1 MIRKYMHKAATWAD
15 GTNRSIRSSLIVWFF
30 LLAIFPFVSVSWYT
44 YEKTIQNV
52 EQMQRIKL
60 EDSSVQQVEGL
71 LERFYETHRNMQGWS
86 KLKETKALFS
96 ALHREYKNS
105 GLTLKAYVQSPAYA
119 TLTAQHTDLL
129 EAMKKHYGHI
139 YDLFLIDLEGN
150 ILYSVTKES
159 DLGTNLI
166 SGDYAATRFA
176 ASFRKTREDGGAHF
190 SDMEYYAPST
200 GAMAGFITQPLH
212 DASNTMIG
220 VIGMQLDMSVLL
232 SSAHTKHK
240 SAISHY
246 LAGEDGLLR
255 TMINDPQE
263 LLTRR
268 ISSTLF
274 HNWQKNQTLL
284 PSASQ
289 ERLNMAI
296 RYQGPDARM
305 VMGHAESVDLLG
317 VKWVHISEIDEED
330 LMAVPRSLAFLI
342 SGLSLLIVILV
353 MGMAVLIS
361 GRITRPIA
369 ALFEASHR
377 YMRGE
382 KDVRVEILSEN
393 EIGEFAEVFNR
404 LIQTQE
410 ENERA
415 LGNLAHEAKQ
425 ALTSLEEQKHALD
438 AHSIVTITDVK
449 GTITYVNQKFEEI
462 SGYSEAELL
471 GANHRII
478 ESGFHPKAFWTNM
491 YHTVSKGEIWHAEV
505 CNKAK
510 NGRLYWV
517 STSIVPFLN
526 DEGKPV
532 KYIAIRTD
540 ITARKNAEMVISEKE
555 GTLQTLL
562 NSVAEGIYGVDV
574 NGNCTF
580 VNRSFLRILGFEN
593 EEEILGK
600 HMHSLIH
607 HSHEDGSP
615 YPASKCKMYKAN
627 ITHTPS
633 HVDDEV
639 FWRRDGSSVAVEYW
653 SYPMVREGAFVGAVA
668 TFLDIS
674 ERKKAQMEI
683 LAAKD
688 VAESSARAKSEFLA
702 TMSHEI
708 RTPMNGVLGMLGL
721 LSYSKL
727 DETQRHQ
734 LNLASGSANSL
745 LGLINDIL
753 DFSKVEAGKMEL
765 EMIEFNLRDELG
777 DFAEALSFKAQDKG
791 LELILDTT
799 QLRRQ
804 NVITDPGRLR
814 QILTNLVG
822 NAVKFTERG
831 EIVIR
836 VRLEESDEG
845 HGELFIEVHD
855 TGVGIP
861 ADKID
866 TLFESFTQAD
876 TSTTRKYGGTGL
888 GLAITKQLCV
898 LMGGSVHATST
909 PYEGSTFHMKIRVE
923 LSDKPALTL
932 PNVSIKGRS
941 VLIVDDNDTNRS
953 VLRAQL
959 ELWGMEVY
967 EAEDPLIAYDYCRIR
982 IAGGHTPPY
991 DIALLD
997 MHMPNMDGAELGRE
1011 IREIA
1016 ACNDMKLVMMTSL
1029 GSRHDAKRFAKMGFN
1044 AFFTKP
1050 TTTNNLQKALR
1061 VLFDKKEALEGADAI
1076 VTKDYISTLD
1086 ETSEEVLWPSNTR
1099 LLLVEDNPTNQM
1111 VAQGMLEMI
1120 GLKADIANDGFEALE
1135 SLKLGLQTVPYTL
1148 VLMDCQMPNMDGYEA
1163 STAIR
1168 EGQAGE
1174 ANKNIPIIAMT
1185 ANAMRGDR
1193 EKCLLSGMSDYISK
1207 PINLKVLK
1215 TGLLTWL
1222 LGQDPG
1228 QILLD
1233 TVRINPPKASDAVWD
1248 RTEALERMGG
1258 KESLLMKILDSF
1270 VGESKKIMGELTAAM
1285 NKGELS
1291 AVCLHAHSLKGSSGN
1306 ISAHKLQALAK
1317 EMEFAAKNGQ
1327 NDDCTQL
1334 FIPLKQALDELLT
1347 HLSTADAQQPSP
1359 AKRKKSLDS
1368 LSMAIALEELKKQL
1382 NKGSFIDT
1390 ENMELF
1396 TAYTDEAFNEKMQT
1410 LRLHI
1415 EGFETEKAL
1424 AMIENLISGLE

>member
-1 MIRKYMHKAATWAD
+1 MVREHIRKAAAWAG

-52 EQMQRIKL
+52 EQMQRVKL

-71 LERFYETHRNMQGWS
+71 LKRFYETHRDIQGWS
-86 KLKETKALFS
+86 KFKETKALFS
-96 ALHREYKNS
+96 ALHREHKNS
-105 GLTLKAYVQSPAYA
+105 GLSLKTYVQSPAYA
-119 TLTAQHTDLL
+119 ALTAQHTDLL
-129 EAMKKHYGHI
+129 EVAKKHFAHI
-139 YDLFLIDLEGN
+139 HDIFLIDLEGN
-150 ILYSVTKES
+150 ILYTVAKES

-176 ASFRKTREDGGAHF
+176 AAFRKTREDEGAYF
-190 SDMEYYAPST
+190 SDMEHYAPSA
-200 GAMAGFITQPLH
+200 GAITGFITQPLY
-212 DASNTMIG
+212 DASTTMIG
-220 VIGMQLDMSVLL
+220 VIGLKLDMDILL
-232 SSAHTKHK
+232 SSTETKQK
-240 SAISHY
+240 SSISHY
-246 LAGEDGLLR
+246 LVGEDGLLR

-263 LLTRR
+263 LLSRR

-274 HNWQKNQTLL
+274 HNWQKNHALP

-296 RYQGPDARM
+296 CYQGPDARM

-330 LMAVPRSLAFLI
+330 LMAVPRTLAFLI

-353 MGMAVLIS
+353 MGMAILIS

-369 ALFEASHR
+369 ALSEASHR

-382 KDVRVEILSEN
+382 KDIRVAILSEN
-393 EIGEFAEVFNR
+393 EIGEFAMVFNR
-404 LIQTQE
+404 LIQAQE

-415 LGNLAHEAKQ
+415 LSSLAHEAKE
-425 ALTSLEEQKHALD
+425 ALSSLEEQKHALD
-438 AHSIVTITDVK
+438 AHSIVTITNVK

-471 GANHRII
+471 GANHHII

-491 YHTVSKGEIWHAEV
+491 YHTISQGETWHAEV

-517 STSIVPFLN
+517 DTSIVPFLN
-526 DEGKPV
+526 GEGKPV

-540 ITARKNAEMVISEKE
+540 ITARKNAEMLISEKE

-562 NSVAEGIYGVDV
+562 NSVAEGIYGIDTH
-574 NGNCTF
+574 GNCTF
-580 VNRSFLRILGFEN
+580 VNRSFLRMLGFEN
-593 EEEILGK
+593 EEEVLGK
-600 HMHSLIH
+600 HIHSLIH

-627 ITHTPS
+627 ITHAPS
-633 HVDDEV
+633 HADDEV

-653 SYPMVREGAFVGAVA
+653 SYPMMREGAFVGAVA

-688 VAESSARAKSEFLA
+688 IAESSARAKSEFLA

-721 LSYSKL
+721 LSYSQL

-765 EMIEFNLRDELG
+765 EMIEFNLREELG
-777 DFAEALSFKAQDKG
+777 DFAEAISFKAQDKG

-799 QLRRQ
+799 QLKRQ

-814 QILTNLVG
+814 QILTNLVD
-822 NAVKFTERG
+822 NAVKFTHRG

-845 HGELFIEVHD
+845 HGELFIEVRD
-855 TGVGIP
+855 TGIGIP

-888 GLAITKQLCV
+888 GLAIAKQLCV
-898 LMGGSVHATST
+898 LMGGSIHATST
-909 PYEGSTFHMKIRVE
+909 QYEGSTFHMKIRVG
-923 LSDKPALTL
+923 LSNKPALTL
-932 PNVSIKGRS
+932 PDVSVKGRS
-941 VLIVDDNDTNRS
+941 VLVVDDNDTNRA
-953 VLRAQL
+953 VVRAQL

-967 EAEDPLIAYDYCRIR
+967 EAEDPLIAFDYCRIR
-982 IAGGHTPPY
+982 ISQGHTPPY

-997 MHMPNMDGAELGRE
+997 MQMPNIDGAELGRE
-1011 IREIA
+1011 IREIT

-1029 GSRHDAKRFAKMGFN
+1029 GSRNDAKRFARMGFN
-1044 AFFTKP
+1044 AFFAKP
-1050 TTTNNLQKALR
+1050 TTTNDLFKALR
-1061 VLFDKKEALEGADAI
+1061 VLLDNAEALEGAGEI

-1086 ETSEEVLWPSNTR
+1086 ETSEAVEWPSNTR

-1120 GLKADIANDGFEALE
+1120 GLKADIANDGSEALE
-1135 SLKLGLQTVPYTL
+1135 SLKFGLETVPYTL

-1168 EGQAGE
+1168 EGRAGE

-1185 ANAMRGDR
+1185 ANAMSGDR
-1193 EKCLLSGMSDYISK
+1193 EKCLLSGMNDYVSK
-1207 PINLKVLK
+1207 PINLNVLK
-1215 TGLLTWL
+1215 TALLTWL
-1222 LGQDPG
+1222 LGQNPG
-1228 QILLD
+1228 QTLRD
-1233 TVRINPPKASDAVWD
+1233 TVRVTPPKKSDTIWD
-1248 RTEALERMGG
+1248 RAEALGRMGG

-1270 VGESKKIMGELTAAM
+1270 VGESEKMVGELTAAM
-1285 NKGELS
+1285 DKGDLS
-1291 AVCLHAHSLKGSSGN
+1291 AVCLHAHSLKGSAGN

-1327 NDDCTQL
+1327 NNECTQL
-1334 FIPLKQALDELLT
+1334 LTPLKEALGELLT
-1347 HLSTADAQQPSP
+1347 HLSTTNAQQPSQS
-1359 AKRKKSLDS
+1359 KRKKCLDS
-1368 LSMAIALEELKKQL
+1368 LQIAIALEELKKQL
-1382 NKGSFIDT
+1382 IAGSFIDT
-1390 ENMELF
+1390 EHMKLF
-1396 TAYTDEAFNEKMQT
+1396 TGCADEAFNEKMLV

-1415 EGFETEKAL
+1415 ERFETAKAL
-1424 AMIENLISGLE
+1424 AMIENLISGLD